1 MTVKDHNKT
10 ISIDNGFL
18 TIEDI
23 VAIADN
29 QCSIKLNNDSAF
41 VQSIDAGAELLQRL
55 LQQDGLIY
63 GVTTGYGDSCT
74 VGVPL
79 NLVDELPRHL
89 TRFHGCGL
97 GQHFSHKQARA
108 IMAVRLC
115 SLAKGNSGVSYE
127 LLERIVQLF
136 EHDIAPLIPQE
147 GSVGAS
153 GDLTPLS
160 YLSAVLV
167 GERSVSYQGKQC
179 KTSEVFN
186 KLNIVP
192 YKLKPKEALA
202 LMNGTAVMTALAC
215 EAFVR
220 TEYLCRLA
228 SRITSLTTLALKAN
242 TFHFDQDLF
251 VVKPHPGQ
259 IKIADWIRSDV
270 AKYQHTEMKR
280 LQSPYSIRCA
290 PHIIGV
296 VQDSLPWF
304 RAMIENELNSS
315 NDNPIIDV
323 ANEKVLH
330 GGHFYGGHIA
340 TAMDTMKTQIANL
353 ADLLDRQLALLVD
366 TKFNHGLPPNLSFAE
381 PERAMI
387 NHGFKAVQIGVSAWT
402 AEALKNTMPA
412 SVFSRST
419 ECHNQDKV
427 SMGTIAARDCL
438 RNLELT
444 EQVFAAVLLAASQA
458 VNIRIKRKQLEISE
472 LTDTVKTMLDEIA
485 VDFEMLTEDR
495 AMEHE
500 LRLFVQK
507 IRDQQWRLYE

>member
-1 MTVKDHNKT
+1 MTLNKHNK
-10 ISIDNGFL
+10 IINVDNKPL

-29 QCSIKLNNDSAF
+29 QCDVKLSDTADF
-41 VQSIDAGAELLQRL
+41 VKAIDAGAALLQQL
-55 LQQDGLIY
+55 LEQDGLIY

-79 NLVDELPRHL
+79 DLIDELPMHL

-108 IMAVRLC
+108 IMTVRLC

-127 LLERIVQLF
+127 LLTRIAQLLKQ
-136 EHDIAPLIPQE
+136 DIAPLIPQE

-160 YLSAVLV
+160 YLSAVLI
-167 GERSVSYQGKQC
+167 GERSVSYLDQQRL
-179 KTSEVFN
+179 TSEVFN
-186 KLNIVP
+186 ELNITP

-220 TEYLCRLA
+220 TEYLCKLA
-228 SRITSLTTLALKAN
+228 ARITALTTLALKGNA
-242 TFHFDQDLF
+242 FHFDQDLF
-251 VVKPHPGQ
+251 AVKPHPGQ
-259 IKIADWIRSDV
+259 IKIADWVRADLAQQQTV
-270 AKYQHTEMKR
+270 MNR

-304 RAMIENELNSS
+304 RTMIENELNIS

-323 ANEKVLH
+323 ANKKVLH

-340 TAMDTMKTQIANL
+340 TVMDTMKTQIANL
-353 ADLLDRQLALLVD
+353 ADLLDR
-366 TKFNHGLPPNLSFAE
+366 
-381 PERAMI
+381 
-387 NHGFKAVQIGVSAWT
+387 
-402 AEALKNTMPA
+402 
-412 SVFSRST
+412 
-419 ECHNQDKV
+419 
-427 SMGTIAARDCL
+427 
-438 RNLELT
+438 
-444 EQVFAAVLLAASQA
+444 
-458 VNIRIKRKQLEISE
+458 
-472 LTDTVKTMLDEIA
+472 
-485 VDFEMLTEDR
+485 
-495 AMEHE
+495 
-500 LRLFVQK
+500 
-507 IRDQQWRLYE
+507 